1 MKQIRMNVFE
11 TNSSSTHS
19 ISIYKGKIE
28 TGGSIPANGK
38 IMSNDL
44 LTAYDCEFNDELRK
58 LLGKLGYKESQS
70 GKTSGSR
77 VAFCNE
83 TTGHII
89 RLHKPH
95 PTNVLKQYQIEQI
108 VEELKARRLV

>member
-1 MKQIRMNVFE
+1 MSQEIKL
-11 TNSSSTHS
+11 
-19 ISIYKGKIE
+19 IE
-28 TGGSIPANGK
+28 R
-38 IMSNDL
+38 L
-44 LTAYDCEFNDELRK
+44 LSKPVDFTYDELRK

-77 VAFCNE
+77 EAFCNE
-83 TTGHII
+83 ITGHII

-108 VEELKARRLV
+108 VDELKARRLV